1 MPTNS
6 SVDGS
11 EGQGDYFRVDL
22 SQGGAVSANFGIG
35 DDVVEFFNSGAI
47 TQVRLSFTS
56 SEVGNGNASDGNTMA
71 NQDGGLAVR
80 AQAEDGSGALTGFTS
95 RYDDE
100 GISFISNGSF
110 TFDIRDLVSGVARG
124 DQFSIARLGTSAA
137 DLFDEGPS
145 IRATYIN
152 AGMGDDM
159 VYGGLA
165 NDFLVGGAGND
176 ELVGRAGNDSF
187 IGGGGNDMIFGGVGD
202 DTAIFNVGTDG
213 IDTVVLGEGSD
224 TVNVAAAVGTSQVRL
239 QFTSSEVGN
248 ANQNDSNTMANQ
260 DGGLAVRLTAEDGTG
275 ALTGG
280 TSRYDD
286 EGISFVS
293 TGAFTFQVQDL
304 VSGVTRGD
312 QFKVARLGTEAAD
325 SFNEGTSVLATYIN
339 AGMGDDTIVGGAA
352 NDFLVG
358 GAGNDIVNGGDGND
372 SFIGGGGN
380 DRVIGGRG
388 ADTAIYNISTDGADA
403 INLGG
408 DYDTVSLATA
418 AGVAQ
423 VRLTFTSAEVGNG
436 TINDAGTLANQDGS
450 LAVRIQAEDA
460 TGALTGSVGRSDD
473 EGISFVSSG
482 AATFDVRDLV
492 AGVSRGDQ
500 FQVAR
505 LGTAARDVFDEGA
518 SVRATYINAG
528 MGNDSVTGGTA
539 NDFLVGGAGDDILN
553 GAAGNDSFIGGAG
566 NDFVYGG
573 LGDDTAILN
582 VSTDGADTINLGVGS
597 DTVNVATAAGVSQV
611 RLTFTSGEVGNSNGF
626 DSNTQANQDG
636 RFAVRIQA
644 EDATGNVAGSLSR
657 SDDESISFVSTGA
670 ATFDVRD
677 LVSGTAR
684 GDQFQ
689 VVRLGTAQGDT
700 FDEGASTRATYINAG
715 GGNDM
720 VKGGTGEDFLVGNVG
735 NDTLD
740 GGDGDDSLL
749 GGMGADLFAFSGN
762 PQGFDTILDFVSGT
776 DKIDLSDFGIT
787 ADNVFTLSDGT
798 DTTVF
803 LDSDADGFSDFGI
816 ILTNVATDPAPGDY
830 VF

>member
-22 SQGGAVSANFGIG
+22 SQGGAVSANFGVG

-56 SEVGNGNASDGNTMA
+56 SEVGNGNASDSNTMA

-80 AQAEDGSGALTGFTS
+80 VQVEEGKDTPTGFTS

-137 DLFDEGPS
+137 DLFDEGLS
-145 IRATYIN
+145 MRATYIN

-159 VYGGLA
+159 VSGGVA
-165 NDFLVGGAGND
+165 NDFLVGGGGND
-176 ELVGRAGNDSF
+176 QLVGREGDDSF
-187 IGGGGNDMIFGGVGD
+187 IGGGGNDMIFGGMGD
-202 DTAIFNVGTDG
+202 DTAIFNVSTDG
-213 IDTVVLGEGSD
+213 VDMVLLGDGAD
-224 TVNVAAAVGTSQVRL
+224 TVNVNAANTSQVRL
-239 QFTSSEVGN
+239 QFTSSEAGN
-248 ANQNDSNTMANQ
+248 GNQNDSNSMANQ
-260 DGGLAVRLTAEDGTG
+260 DGGYAVRLTAEDGTG

-280 TSRYDD
+280 TSRFDD

-293 TGAFTFQVQDL
+293 TGAFTFEVQDL

-339 AGMGDDTIVGGAA
+339 AGMGDDTVVGGAA

-358 GAGNDIVNGGDGND
+358 GAGNDLLSGGDGND

-380 DRVIGGRG
+380 DRVFGGLG
-388 ADTAIYNISTDGADA
+388 TDTAIYNISTDGADA
-403 INLGG
+403 INLGAG
-408 DYDTVSLATA
+408 YDVVSLATA

-436 TINDAGTLANQDGS
+436 MINDAGTLLNQDGG
-450 LAVRIQAEDA
+450 LAVRIQAEDSA
-460 TGALTGSVGRSDD
+460 GVVTGSTGRADD

-482 AATFDVRDLV
+482 SATFDVRDLV

-505 LGTAARDVFDEGA
+505 LGTAGRDMFDEGA

-528 MGNDSVTGGTA
+528 MGNDRLIGGTA
-539 NDFLVGGAGDDILN
+539 NDFLVGGGGDDILN
-553 GAAGNDSFIGGAG
+553 GAAGNDSFIGGGG
-566 NDFVYGG
+566 NDTVFGG
-573 LGDDTAILN
+573 LGDDTAIFN
-582 VSTDGADTINLGVGS
+582 VSTDGVDMINLGLGA
-597 DTVNVATAAGVSQV
+597 DTVNVAAAAGVAQV
-611 RLTFTSGEVGNSNGF
+611 RLTFTSAEVGNGSGF
-626 DSNTQANQDG
+626 DANTLANQDG
-636 RFAVRIQA
+636 GYAVRIQA
-644 EDATGNVAGSLSR
+644 EDSAGALTGGVSR
-657 SDDESISFVSTGA
+657 ADDEGISFVSSGA

-677 LVSGTAR
+677 LVSGVAR

-689 VVRLGTAQGDT
+689 VVRLGTGQADAV
-700 FDEGASTRATYINAG
+700 DEGASTRATYINAG
-715 GGNDM
+715 RGDDM
-720 VKGGTGEDFLVGNVG
+720 VKGGVGEDFLVGNAG

-749 GGMGADLFAFSGN
+749 GGMGADLFTFSGD

-803 LDSDADGFSDFGI
+803 VDSDADGFSDFGI